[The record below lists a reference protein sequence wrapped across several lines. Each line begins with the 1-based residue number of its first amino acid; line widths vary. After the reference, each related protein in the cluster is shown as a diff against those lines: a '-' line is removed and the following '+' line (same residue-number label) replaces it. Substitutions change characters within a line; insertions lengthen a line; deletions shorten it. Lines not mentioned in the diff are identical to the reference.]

1 MGYVSALNRAVTN
14 SETGYTLNC
23 IQTDAAINPG
33 NSGGALVDM
42 NGHVVG
48 INSSKIAAVDY
59 EGLGFAIPS
68 DTVQP
73 VVSDLIEYGYVKD
86 RPMLGITGS
95 YIDRLSAG
103 FYGLSQGYYVAEV
116 VTDNAKA
123 SGLQKYDVI
132 TAIDDTQVTSAST
145 ISNYIANK
153 KPGDTVTLTVD
164 RALAGE
170 EGLKIN
176 LVLSENS
183 GSSN

>member
-1 MGYVSALNRAVTN
+1 M
-14 SETGYTLNC
+14 
-23 IQTDAAINPG
+23 
-33 NSGGALVDM
+33 
-42 NGHVVG
+42 
-48 INSSKIAAVDY
+48 
-59 EGLGFAIPS
+59 
-68 DTVQP
+68 
-73 VVSDLIEYGYVKD
+73 
-86 RPMLGITGS
+86 
-95 YIDRLSAG
+95 
-103 FYGLSQGYYVAEV
+103 
-116 VTDNAKA
+116 
-123 SGLQKYDVI
+123 I